1 MNIQGIW
8 YNELGSTMVISGVN
22 NGQITGTY
30 ATAVSATAC
39 AQGTFVL
46 TGRTDT
52 DNGGEGIGFVVSWQ
66 NAKSRCESVTAWSG
80 QAQNIGGEDCIVALW
95 LLTVESAPDQDWYA
109 THVGQDVFTRL
120 QPSADSI
127 SKKAKTL
134 RRSHP

>member
-1 MNIQGIW
+1 MNLQGIW
-8 YNELGSTMVISGVN
+8 YNELGSTMAISAVN

-39 AQGTFVL
+39 AQGTFEL
-46 TGRTDT
+46 SGRTDT
-52 DNGGEGIGFVVSWQ
+52 DSGGEGVGFVVSWQ
-66 NAKSRCESVTAWSG
+66 NASSHCESVTAWSG
-80 QAQNIGGEDCIVALW
+80 QAQNINGQDCILACW
-95 LLTVESAPDQDWYA
+95 LLTVESAPNEDWYA

-127 SKKAKTL
+127 SQKAKML